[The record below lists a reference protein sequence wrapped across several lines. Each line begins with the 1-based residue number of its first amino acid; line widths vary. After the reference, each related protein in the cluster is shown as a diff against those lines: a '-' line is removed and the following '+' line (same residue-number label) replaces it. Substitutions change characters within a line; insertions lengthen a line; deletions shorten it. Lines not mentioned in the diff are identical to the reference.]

1 MSVTSVTSE
10 SLQKKLRDLLPSQ
23 KGFGTD
29 ISASDTIIP
38 VIDLTAAAE
47 GSEVRADLQ
56 TALAFGS
63 QTAFDVQNGST
74 TVINTTGFW
83 RIVGGATLDV
93 QTNPEE
99 IAIDMTD
106 GATTKV
112 VWAMRNPANGGADV
126 PVALNVDFTLFVAA
140 GESVIVRSGSA
151 ECVMIGSVRQLADIN
166 GTLVQPVG
174 FNPS

>member
-1 MSVTSVTSE
+1 
-10 SLQKKLRDLLPSQ
+10 
-23 KGFGTD
+23 
-29 ISASDTIIP
+29 
-38 VIDLTAAAE
+38 
-47 GSEVRADLQ
+47 
-56 TALAFGS
+56 
-63 QTAFDVQNGST
+63 
-74 TVINTTGFW
+74 
-83 RIVGGATLDV
+83 
-93 QTNPEE
+93 
-99 IAIDMTD
+99 MTD